1 MGGIEGLMAES
12 NERWAKADRRAQ
24 GLADNGLG
32 EAVKNYYIRFVPAGV
47 VILAGIGTVGA
58 VLAFQGSF
66 ADWPSYLL
74 FGVMLAGLGI
84 LVGGLVYNSKKVVPA
99 AEYGKV
105 DVTLS
110 LTGEERKQ
118 IRRQIA
124 GKAAVIPE
132 QLTVTRGAAVQMRK
146 ALATQLLLMPF
157 YPLLFIPQAV
167 RQVQRDEPFGWVFA
181 AFICVLMVG
190 IVFLVRDFRRAGRFL
205 ARTAEQS
212 FPRTR

>member
-74 FGVMLAGLGI
+74 FGVMLAGLGV
-84 LVGGLVYNSKKVVPA
+84 LVGGLIYNSKKVVPA

-132 QLTVTRGAAVQMRK
+132 QLTVTRGTAVQMRK

-167 RQVQRDEPFGWVFA
+167 RQVQHDEPFGWVFA
-181 AFICVLMVG
+181 AFICVFMVG
-190 IVFLVRDFRRAGRFL
+190 TVFLVRDFRRAGRFL
-205 ARTAEQS
+205 ARTVEQS
-212 FPRTR
+212 FPGTR

>member
-1 MGGIEGLMAES
+1 
-12 NERWAKADRRAQ
+12 
-24 GLADNGLG
+24 
-32 EAVKNYYIRFVPAGV
+32 
-47 VILAGIGTVGA
+47 
-58 VLAFQGSF
+58 
-66 ADWPSYLL
+66 
-74 FGVMLAGLGI
+74 
-84 LVGGLVYNSKKVVPA
+84 
-99 AEYGKV
+99 
-105 DVTLS
+105 VTLS

-190 IVFLVRDFRRAGRFL
+190 IVFLVRDFRRTGRFL
-205 ARTAEQS
+205 ARTVEQS
-212 FPRTR
+212 LPETR